1 MCGIIGYAGGKN
13 AAEEVFAGLKK
24 LEYRGYD
31 SAGISVLTE
40 RGIETYKRSGRVD
53 GLKDALG
60 RFSGNAGIGHTRWAT
75 HGKPTDANAHPH
87 CAGVVAV
94 AHNGM
99 IDNYDQLKRRLTE
112 SGARFLSDTDSE
124 VAAHLLDRYYR
135 GEETAEGACADCAN
149 ARAGRGGACEC
160 VKKRLLAA
168 VKKTAEQLK
177 GSYALVVLCTDFD
190 GVVAVK
196 YKSPII
202 VGLGCGENYIA
213 SDVPALPPS
222 VEKIFVPEDGDIV
235 VVTRSGAECYDGE
248 LRRVNRVASANP
260 KGSEDPELRDCPHYM
275 LKEIFEDER
284 TVRATAERFPHCNLA
299 RIAALLNRADRVV
312 LTGCGTAYNS
322 CLLGKYYFESA
333 GLDCRVG
340 IASELR
346 YFPPAVT
353 ENTVVFAVSQSGE
366 TADTVEAASLL
377 KSQGA
382 TVVAVTNVAYSAVTR
397 LAHLVLPVCAGSE
410 ICVAATKSYLGQVAC
425 LYLVAALKAGTVGQ
439 AFGELRQ
446 IGDCV
451 GATVRRCSAFGGG
464 SRTSAGDAPSECGK
478 SCEKIAAQCAKSSAV
493 FFLGRGT
500 DYAVAVEGSLKL
512 KEVSY
517 VFSDAYPAGELKH
530 GTLALVDEDTLSIV
544 VICEESVAEKCENAV
559 EQIMAR
565 RGKTAVVTTLDGVA
579 ERMKEK
585 ADDVLY
591 LPCTGAKAAPFVCAA
606 ALQLI
611 AYRTAVLCGHDPDK
625 PRNLAKSVT
634 VE

>member
-1 MCGIIGYAGGKN
+1 MCGIVGYAGGKN

-60 RFSGNAGIGHTRWAT
+60 RFVGNAGIGHTRWAT

-99 IDNYDQLKRRLTE
+99 IDNYDRLKRRLTE
-112 SGARFLSDTDSE
+112 DGARFLSETDSE

-135 GEETAEGACADCAN
+135 AEVAADGACADCAN
-149 ARAGRGGACEC
+149 AGRGGTCEC
-160 VKKRLLAA
+160 VKKRLVAA
-168 VKKTAEQLK
+168 VRKTAEQLK

-196 YKSPII
+196 YKSPVI
-202 VGLGCGENYIA
+202 VGLGRGENYIA
-213 SDVPALPPS
+213 SDVPALPRS
-222 VEKIFVPEDGDIV
+222 AEKIFVPEDGDIV
-235 VVTRSGAECYDGE
+235 VVTRSGAECYDAQ
-248 LRRVNRVASANP
+248 LRRVNRPLAANP
-260 KGSEDPELRDCPHYM
+260 QGASDDKLRDCPHYM

-284 TVRATAERFPHCNLA
+284 TVRATVERFPHCNLA
-299 RIAALLNRADRVV
+299 RVAALLNRADRVV

-366 TADTVEAASLL
+366 TADTVEAADLL
-377 KSQGA
+377 KSRGA
-382 TVVAVTNVAYSAVTR
+382 TVVAVTNVEYSAVTR
-397 LAHLVLPVCAGSE
+397 ISHLVLPVCAGSE

-425 LYLVAALKAGTVGQ
+425 LYLVAALKAGAVGR
-439 AFGELRQ
+439 AYGELER

-451 GATVRRCSAFGGG
+451 GETVRRCSAFASG
-464 SRTSAGDAPSECGK
+464 SGQPTANAPSDCGR
-478 SCEKIAAQCAKSSAV
+478 SCEKIAARCAKSSAV

-517 VFSDAYPAGELKH
+517 IFSDAYPAGELKH

-559 EQIMAR
+559 EQIKAR

-579 ERMKEK
+579 ERMREK

-591 LPCTGAKAAPFVCAA
+591 LPCAGEGASPFVCAA